1 MARLSGTVSPPALAR
16 WRDVGYP
23 PGPVIKFHYHTAGRD
38 IDRLGV
44 QAGDRLCH
52 VYSDESLSELIEWGR
67 RHGLEPEWVDRRN
80 DLPHFDLYGAR
91 LAFCGEGVSDRELV
105 RDLRRWR
112 RGEAGG
118 ETSG

>member
-1 MARLSGTVSPPALAR
+1 M
-16 WRDVGYP
+16 
-23 PGPVIKFHYHTAGRD
+23 IKFHYHTADRD
-38 IDRLGV
+38 IDRLDV

-52 VYSDESLSELIEWGR
+52 VYSDESLGELLEWGR

-91 LAFCGEGVSDRELV
+91 LAVCGEGVSDRELV

-112 RGEAGG
+112 RGEAGAAG
-118 ETSG
+118 GTGD